1 MHPKELTKLL
11 KKFEG
16 SEEEALISR
25 LPLRSMKQAK
35 YMPVYV
41 NELHGDYYVFREERM
56 ELRGEMSG
64 KTFKIGQK
72 MRTMVT
78 GTDRLTMIIDFIP
91 AKNNFTNFVE
101 VRPILSKL
109 LLWGG
114 AVKMKIIE
122 DSGRYAY
129 EEKNKTVYS
138 SSFDSDHVS
147 SGDNGL
153 WKCI

>member
-1 MHPKELTKLL
+1 
-11 KKFEG
+11 
-16 SEEEALISR
+16 
-25 LPLRSMKQAK
+25 
-35 YMPVYV
+35 
-41 NELHGDYYVFREERM
+41 
-56 ELRGEMSG
+56 
-64 KTFKIGQK
+64 
-72 MRTMVT
+72 
-78 GTDRLTMIIDFIP
+78 MIIDFIP

-153 WKCI
+153 WKCR

>member
-56 ELRGEMSG
+56 EREDL
-64 KTFKIGQK
+64 QD
-72 MRTMVT
+72 RT
-78 GTDRLTMIIDFIP
+78 
-91 AKNNFTNFVE
+91 
-101 VRPILSKL
+101 
-109 LLWGG
+109 
-114 AVKMKIIE
+114 E
-122 DSGRYAY
+122 DADDGNR
-129 EEKNKTVYS
+129 
-138 SSFDSDHVS
+138 D
-147 SGDNGL
+147 
-153 WKCI
+153 

>member
-1 MHPKELTKLL
+1 
-11 KKFEG
+11 
-16 SEEEALISR
+16 
-25 LPLRSMKQAK
+25 
-35 YMPVYV
+35 MPVYV

-153 WKCI
+153 WKCR

>member
-91 AKNNFTNFVE
+91 AKNNFTNSVAGE
-101 VRPILSKL
+101 T
-109 LLWGG
+109 
-114 AVKMKIIE
+114 VKMKIIE
-122 DSGRYAY
+122 DSGRKTKKK
-129 EEKNKTVYS
+129 KNKTVYS

-153 WKCI
+153 WKCR

>member
-41 NELHGDYYVFREERM
+41 NELLGDYYVFREERM

-114 AVKMKIIE
+114 LLK
-122 DSGRYAY
+122 
-129 EEKNKTVYS
+129 
-138 SSFDSDHVS
+138 
-147 SGDNGL
+147 
-153 WKCI
+153 

>member
-101 VRPILSKL
+101 VRPILSKP

-114 AVKMKIIE
+114 LLK
-122 DSGRYAY
+122 
-129 EEKNKTVYS
+129 
-138 SSFDSDHVS
+138 
-147 SGDNGL
+147 
-153 WKCI
+153 

>member
-72 MRTMVT
+72 MRKMVT
-78 GTDRLTMIIDFIP
+78 ETYLLFIIIFFI
-91 AKNNFTNFVE
+91 FVIFFFFYFFL
-101 VRPILSKL
+101 VLLFLSKL

-114 AVKMKIIE
+114 
-122 DSGRYAY
+122 G
-129 EEKNKTVYS
+129 
-138 SSFDSDHVS
+138 
-147 SGDNGL
+147 
-153 WKCI
+153 C